1 MEPLKEFGK
10 ILLTLD
16 NCVVPRER
24 LLNTPSAKD
33 GMTRDVE
40 IDIRIRG
47 CECIQSAGLLLKLPQ
62 VSRIRGRNNSKL
74 TLSYITG
81 CHGHGTD
88 SVSAV
93 FLCKVFSQVQFLC
106 KLNYHVIYNS
116 CYIQLLSCYIYIQ
129 LVLLFRLIVCCH
141 G

>member
-33 GMTRDVE
+33 GMTKDVE

-62 VSRIRGRNNSKL
+62 VSRILQGRSNSKHH
-74 TLSYITG
+74 TLQAAMATAQILFQRFFYAKSLVKFNFY
-81 CHGHGTD
+81 
-88 SVSAV
+88 VS
-93 FLCKVFSQVQFLC
+93 
-106 KLNYHVIYNS
+106 
-116 CYIQLLSCYIYIQ
+116 
-129 LVLLFRLIVCCH
+129 
-141 G
+141 